1 MTGKIT
7 YEKLGEKHIVEDGNI
22 HIVRTQDV
30 EPILKENHE
39 MRETP
44 NSLGQSMRL
53 AGRVP
58 AVVAQQWAKECG
70 ASIGTPEFGAYVKTK
85 LMDGDF
91 AKFRIKGY

>member
-1 MTGKIT
+1 MSKVEYDKIGAS
-7 YEKLGEKHIVEDGNI
+7 YHAEDGKL

-30 EPILKENHE
+30 APILKENHE
-39 MRETP
+39 LRDNP
-44 NSLGQSMRL
+44 KPLGSNMRL

-70 ASIGTPEFGAYVKTK
+70 SAIGTPEFSAYVKKK